1 MILILVFFLVF
12 APVDLEKALMPW
24 VKPVNELCLRLS
36 PDTTYRSWYQAIVC
50 GQNLP
55 PSIEKKWF
63 QQTGLI
69 HVIVVSGS
77 HLVFLEDLL
86 ALLKLPTGVRWLLL
100 LLFSLASN
108 LQPPIAR
115 AVIQRVWAEVLRR
128 RQTPLPSL
136 HMQLLAGISTLAL
149 FPSWWTSLS
158 FFMSWICVL
167 ALSLPLP
174 SKNPLWQSALIYLLM
189 FPVASEVQTPHPS
202 SILFNFVMAPVLGLC
217 LFPLSLLG
225 FFHPALALVSDFGWK
240 ALFFV
245 FAIVPL
251 PESESGTL
259 FSAAWLVLY
268 VIILQAGSFAWVI
281 YLRRKMWNSL
291 SY

>member
-1 MILILVFFLVF
+1 
-12 APVDLEKALMPW
+12 MPW

-36 PDTTYRSWYQAIVC
+36 PDSSYRSWYQAIVC

-55 PSIEKKWF
+55 PSTEKLWF

-77 HLVFLEDLL
+77 HLVFLEDILL
-86 ALLKLPTGVRWLLL
+86 LLKLPAIVRWILL

-115 AVIQRVWAEVLRR
+115 AVIQRVWMEVLRR
-128 RQTPLPSL
+128 RQSPLPTL
-136 HMQLLAGISTLAL
+136 HVQLLAGLSTLAL
-149 FPSWWTSLS
+149 FPGWWTSLS

-174 SKNPLWQSALIYLLM
+174 SKNPLAQSALIYLLM
-189 FPVASEVQTPHPS
+189 IPAVSQVQTPHPS
-202 SILFNFVMAPVLGLC
+202 SILFNFVMGPVLGIA

-225 FFHPALALVSDFGWK
+225 FFHPLLASVSDFGWK
-240 ALFFV
+240 ML
-245 FAIVPL
+245 FAIFSLVPL
-251 PESESGTL
+251 PEARGGVL
-259 FSAAWLVLY
+259 FSSIWLIVY
-268 VIILQAGSFAWVI
+268 VGLLQFGSFAWVI
-281 YLRRKMWNSL
+281 HIRRRMWNSL
-291 SY
+291 FF